1 MWNLAVISLV
11 LLSFVLGMCEFI
23 MIGIVPNVAES
34 LGVSMTEAGM
44 LISWFALTYAISAP
58 ILSVWGSR
66 FNRYRLLLC
75 MTGCY
80 AVGNGAAM
88 LADSYALLLVDRL
101 FLAALSGVML
111 AVSTTFA
118 PDIAERKYLPQVMAW
133 IFAGFSIAAVLG
145 VPIGTLAAQYV
156 SWQWIFLFIAIVC
169 AADGVL
175 MAKSLPKGGS
185 DRELVSL
192 REQISLLWDHR
203 ILLGMGIAMAAL
215 AGNYTWYAYVTP
227 LLGEVLGI
235 SPGGVSLFLFLFG
248 AMTIVS
254 NLASGKV
261 AAMGGMYILWP
272 ILAVETGVLLL
283 LQLAIHSVWMALALL
298 LIQGILLYIY
308 NSSIQIYFL
317 HISNLFHPGTL
328 LMAGALLPMA
338 ANFGISIGTAV
349 GSVTVEMAGLSM
361 TPVPSI
367 LLMALSSFLSW
378 YLMRPERNRLKRI
391 SYHHGSREA

>member
-34 LGVSMTEAGM
+34 LGVSMTDAGM
-44 LISWFALTYAISAP
+44 LISWFALTYAVSAP

-66 FNRYRLLLC
+66 FERYRFLLT
-75 MTGCY
+75 MTVLY
-80 AVGNGAAM
+80 ALGNGAAM
-88 LADSYALLLVDRL
+88 LVENYAFLLVDRL

-118 PDIAERKYLPQVMAW
+118 PDIADRKYLPSVMAW

-156 SWQWIFLFIAIVC
+156 SWKLIFLFIAVVC
-169 AADGVL
+169 AVDGVL
-175 MAKSLPKGGS
+175 MAKSLPRGGN
-185 DRELVSL
+185 DRELVSFH
-192 REQISLLWDHR
+192 EQASLLWDQR

-227 LLGEVLGI
+227 LLQNVMGLSAGEI
-235 SPGGVSLFLFLFG
+235 SLFLFLFG
-248 AMTIVS
+248 GMTIVS

-261 AAMGGMYILWP
+261 AAIGGMYILWP
-272 ILAVETGVLLL
+272 ILAVETLILVLLL
-283 LQLAIHSVWMALALL
+283 ATVHIMWLALL
-298 LIQGILLYIY
+298 CILIQGALIYIY

-349 GSVTVEMAGLSM
+349 GSATVDMAGLAM
-361 TPVPSI
+361 TPFPSV
-367 LLMALSSFLSW
+367 LLMALSTFLAW
-378 YLMRPERNRLKRI
+378 YLMKPERNRLKRI
-391 SYHHGSREA
+391 SYQRGK

>member
-34 LGVSMTEAGM
+34 LSVPMTDAGM
-44 LISWFALTYAISAP
+44 LISWFALTYAVSAP

-66 FNRYRLLLC
+66 FERYRFLLI
-75 MTGCY
+75 MTACY

-88 LADSYALLLVDRL
+88 LVDSYGMLLIDRL

-118 PDIAERKYLPQVMAW
+118 PDIADRRYLPSVMAW

-145 VPIGTLAAQYV
+145 VPVGTLAAQYV
-156 SWQWIFLFIAIVC
+156 SWKFIFLFIAIVC
-169 AADGVL
+169 ALDGLL
-175 MAKSLPKGGS
+175 MAKSLPRGGN
-185 DRELVSL
+185 DRELVSF
-192 REQISLLWDHR
+192 REQMSLLWDKR

-227 LLGEVLGI
+227 LLQTVMNLSAGEI
-235 SPGGVSLFLFLFG
+235 SLFLFLFG
-248 AMTIVS
+248 GMTIVS

-261 AAMGGMYILWP
+261 AAIGGMFILWP
-272 ILAVETGVLLL
+272 ILAFETVLLL
-283 LQLAIHSVWMALALL
+283 LLLAAIHAMWLALL
-298 LIQGILLYIY
+298 IILLLGTLLYIY

-317 HISNLFHPGTL
+317 HISNLFHPGTM

-349 GSVTVEMAGLSM
+349 GSATVDTAGLAM
-361 TPVPSI
+361 TPFPSV
-367 LLMALSSFLSW
+367 LLMALSSFLAW
-378 YLMRPERNRLKRI
+378 YLMKPERDRLKRI
-391 SYHHGSREA
+391 SYHKGNG